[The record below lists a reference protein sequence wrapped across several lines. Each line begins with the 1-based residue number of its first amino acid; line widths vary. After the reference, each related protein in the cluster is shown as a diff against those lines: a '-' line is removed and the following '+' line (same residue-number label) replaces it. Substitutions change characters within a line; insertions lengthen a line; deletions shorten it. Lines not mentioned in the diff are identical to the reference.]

1 MSDNRASTRPF
12 LTRQD
17 MKANELMIGDWV
29 YYGNKPVQV
38 IQLSEGKDYKTIRPI
53 PLTPEILEKNGFVMD
68 ERDGVAVR
76 YSFAADLHKPKQTVI
91 QFVFYNDGVSADTLF
106 KCWTSPKDC
115 DGINDLHI
123 CDLKF
128 VHELQ
133 HALRL
138 CGIEKEIV
146 V

>member
-1 MSDNRASTRPF
+1 MNVE
-12 LTRQD
+12 
-17 MKANELMIGDWV
+17 ELMLGDWV
-29 YYGNKPVQV
+29 YGYDGEWKPICVKQIMGFHPSIVAVHTYGYQPDQIK
-38 IQLSEGKDYKTIRPI
+38 PI
-53 PLTPEILEKNGFVMD
+53 PITPEILEKNGFVMA

-76 YSFAADLHKPKQTVI
+76 YSFATDLHKPTQTAI
-91 QFVFYNDGVSADTLF
+91 QFAFYDGGVSADTLF

-128 VHELQ
+128 VHEMQ

-146 V
+146 L